1 MIKRW
6 KVKRDLMH
14 FVCSYTSGYFPIYD
28 YKYEHVH
35 YDDDHVSHDTWEFS
49 NYRTSS
55 YEQLVRLW
63 WTQGGAYRSGT
74 HARKCG
80 SCVGKY
86 YTSNFVRTGG
96 YPNDGFKDK
105 SLIMSCMW
113 LPSLIAI
120 VESLIEYFLK
130 YSCRMLFLFQVK
142 ERHPYTTDCRFLT
155 SSSSIFFVF
164 FSIVT
169 R

>member
-14 FVCSYTSGYFPIYD
+14 FVCSYISGYFPIYD
-28 YKYEHVH
+28 YKYERVH
-35 YDDDHVSHDTWEFS
+35 YDDDHASHDTREFS
-49 NYRTSS
+49 NYRTFS

-63 WTQGGAYRSGT
+63 WIQGGAYRSGI

-80 SCVGKY
+80 SCVEKY
-86 YTSNFVRTGG
+86 YTSNFVWTGG
-96 YPNDGFKDK
+96 YPYDGFKNK

-120 VESLIEYFLK
+120 VGSLIEYFLK
-130 YSCRMLFLFQVK
+130 YSSQMLFLFQVK
-142 ERHPYTTDCRFLT
+142 ERHPCTTHCRFLT
-155 SSSSIFFVF
+155 SSIFFF
-164 FSIVT
+164 FFFFNK
-169 R
+169 